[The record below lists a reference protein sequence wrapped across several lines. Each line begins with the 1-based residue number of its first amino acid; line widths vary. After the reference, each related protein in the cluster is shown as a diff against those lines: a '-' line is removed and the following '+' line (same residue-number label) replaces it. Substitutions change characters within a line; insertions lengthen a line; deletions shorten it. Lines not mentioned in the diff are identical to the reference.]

1 MTTYFG
7 GDQVEHARAVL
18 ARHTMSNRVG
28 RQVDQVTRP
37 LAVPIG
43 SGCRDSL
50 QAFLAESSTASDD
63 RWRRWCSDVL
73 DRGQLRPA
81 DLLDWWTVISE
92 FDPVLGEYAARPIA
106 VPDGSVIV
114 AGSGKEQFKTFNVST
129 AAAILAAAAG
139 TPVVKG
145 ISRSVS
151 AVSGAEDILDAFGIR
166 PVADPGAIPQQLA
179 RHNIAFAAY
188 PAFCP
193 RYAARYD
200 GVFDTLNPASYFMPV
215 ATVCVQATG
224 FVLGLAHADV
234 TLSAMALK
242 LIRSDIAAGFVVS
255 TQLSPGETV
264 DEGSDVGT
272 VRTAQV
278 ADDTITSSTTLNPG
292 PTKRWRRDVAHRPT
306 HRGNAMLVAESLAP
320 TRDTS
325 GTRLV
330 ELNASLIV
338 RAGAAGCGPDEALDR
353 VHEARRSGRA
363 ARLLRT
369 LAQSR

>member
-1 MTTYFG
+1 M
-7 GDQVEHARAVL
+7 
-18 ARHTMSNRVG
+18 
-28 RQVDQVTRP
+28 
-37 LAVPIG
+37 
-43 SGCRDSL
+43 
-50 QAFLAESSTASDD
+50 
-63 RWRRWCSDVL
+63 
-73 DRGQLRPA
+73 
-81 DLLDWWTVISE
+81 ISE

-106 VPDGSVIV
+106 VPDGAVIV

-166 PVADPGAIPQQLA
+166 PVADPAEIPQELV

-188 PAFCP
+188 PVFCP

-200 GVFDTLNPASYFMPV
+200 GVFATLNPASFFMPV

-234 TLSAMALK
+234 TLSATALHM
-242 LIRSDIAAGFVVS
+242 IRPDIATGIVVS

-264 DEGSDVGT
+264 DEGTDVGT
-272 VRTAQV
+272 VRMARV
-278 ADDTITSSTTLNPG
+278 AGDTIIGSTSLNPG
-292 PTKRWRRDVAHRPT
+292 PTRRWRRTVAHRPT

-320 TRDTS
+320 GRDAA

-330 ELNASLIV
+330 ELNASLVV
-338 RAGAAGCGPDEALDR
+338 RAGAAECGPDEALDR
-353 VHEARRSGRA
+353 VRAARRSGRA

-369 LAQSR
+369 LAQSQ